1 MADTIYTGEDLL
13 TNGRARASATEEA
26 YQLLRRLIVRL
37 ELPPGSILN
46 EGFLME
52 KLHLSRTPMRE
63 ALQRLE
69 QERLVVILPRRGI
82 LVSDISI
89 SDLQN
94 IFELRVELE
103 GLCGRLATQRITQE
117 QIAQLEQLFEGVET
131 NGNIDDDVEID
142 QKFHQLLLE
151 ATQNEHLKDVLSRL
165 HCLSLRLLYLTKS
178 RMATVR
184 EDYSDYRAVISALKR
199 RDAAAADAALRQ
211 HAAAIYHKVRQTF
224 SP

>member
-1 MADTIYTGEDLL
+1 MSVTTHAGEKLL
-13 TNGRARASATEEA
+13 ANGRSRTSAGEEA
-26 YQLLRRLIVRL
+26 YRLLRRLIVRL
-37 ELPPGSILN
+37 ELPPGAILN
-46 EGFLME
+46 ESFLME
-52 KLHLSRTPMRE
+52 KLRLSRTPMRE

-89 SDLQN
+89 SDLQD
-94 IFELRVELE
+94 IFELRAELE
-103 GLCGRLATQRITQE
+103 GLCGRLAAQRITPE
-117 QIAQLEQLFEGVET
+117 QVARLEQLFDGIET

-142 QKFHQLLLE
+142 QKFHQLVLE
-151 ATQNEHLKDVLSRL
+151 ATQNEHLKDMLSRL

-184 EDYSDYRAVISALKR
+184 EDYSDYGAVIRALKL

-211 HAAAIYHKVRQTF
+211 HATAIYHKVRQTF